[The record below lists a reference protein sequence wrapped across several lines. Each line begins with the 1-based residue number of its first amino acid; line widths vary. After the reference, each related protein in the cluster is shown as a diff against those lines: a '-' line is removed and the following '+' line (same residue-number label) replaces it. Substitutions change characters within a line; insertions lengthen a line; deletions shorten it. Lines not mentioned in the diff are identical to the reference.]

1 MAKAKK
7 DPIFNFKRTSIE
19 KLISK
24 PVKPVNFLIQFI
36 IAAAKLISLVSAGG
50 TGKTQIAMQMA
61 FSIMT
66 AEPFLGIFEVFGP
79 GVVLI
84 ICTEETKQELVA
96 RLKTILEHH
105 LAKIEDEEKKES
117 ERERLTNL
125 LKERARISYVGTDE
139 NFCFYPDESS
149 PSSTQRVKRFCYEEL
164 EDSVKMI
171 IIDNQSQLMLGEHN
185 STSAAALY
193 MKKCVALAKDTNAT
207 VLNLA
212 HTNKSSETNDLEV
225 RLAAQSLLGS
235 VSYINIPRMILTMT
249 RLKATDKIT
258 LPESIKLSD
267 VVAMKIAKSN
277 LGNTLVETI
286 FLRRCVNG
294 VLELISVQ
302 EFLQEQEFIEIT
314 KIIEA
319 NPTINQT
326 SLIEEIMKG
335 LGKSKRAAA
344 NLLNRCVDMEIVLL
358 DRQTK
363 NNACLYTFDKE
374 KRQELYEQIKIRNNK
389 INDHLGKVA

>member
-1 MAKAKK
+1 
-7 DPIFNFKRTSIE
+7 
-19 KLISK
+19 
-24 PVKPVNFLIQFI
+24 
-36 IAAAKLISLVSAGG
+36 
-50 TGKTQIAMQMA
+50 
-61 FSIMT
+61 
-66 AEPFLGIFEVFGP
+66 
-79 GVVLI
+79 
-84 ICTEETKQELVA
+84 
-96 RLKTILEHH
+96 
-105 LAKIEDEEKKES
+105 
-117 ERERLTNL
+117 
-125 LKERARISYVGTDE
+125 
-139 NFCFYPDESS
+139 
-149 PSSTQRVKRFCYEEL
+149 
-164 EDSVKMI
+164 
-171 IIDNQSQLMLGEHN
+171 
-185 STSAAALY
+185 
-193 MKKCVALAKDTNAT
+193 
-207 VLNLA
+207 
-212 HTNKSSETNDLEV
+212 
-225 RLAAQSLLGS
+225 
-235 VSYINIPRMILTMT
+235 MT